1 MDKDLNVN
9 LSRSTNNEWNNMLN
23 GIIQG
28 GGAIAQ
34 GLIMKNQREEQN
46 AYLKKEYKEAV
57 DFAKGS
63 FRNIQLQQQELL
75 NSLGQNDDK
84 VRRPITE
91 VPSPK
96 YANNQQDLYENMIN
110 RSLDLSREGGDDY
123 ATALSKIYDN
133 LFPQTKEKP
142 DFTHGDTRYTYD
154 AKGNV
159 IPLVTSKKDEKE
171 KPFQLSPDAE
181 IIPYADDNGETKY
194 GFFEPDPNANDF
206 NQSGWKFTGVTPTQD
221 QIDAFNNSGKYA
233 PKKTGG
239 RRSGRGRGSTTSK
252 RTYTQEEKSLAGDLA
267 EFGKLNKNWNSWQND
282 DEKKEK
288 YKELQSSLLGYFG
301 NDYDALNRYAE
312 QIFSGDAE
320 TINSAIDEILGNAE
334 TEDAEY
340 ETIDDIFDDE
350 ELTGEQATLI
360 YESNKDSFRTKAGRN
375 YFKEKYLNKIGAK

>member
-1 MDKDLNVN
+1 MPNDFNVN
-9 LSRSTNNEWNNMLN
+9 LTRSTNNEWNNLLN

-28 GGAIAQ
+28 GSAVAQ
-34 GLIMKNQREEQN
+34 GLIQKNQRDEQGN
-46 AYLKKEYKEAV
+46 YIRDEYKSSVDYLKN
-57 DFAKGS
+57 S
-63 FRNIQLQQQELL
+63 FRQIQEQQENLL
-75 NSLGQNDDK
+75 SGTGQDENK
-84 VRRPITE
+84 RQPIQE
-91 VPSPK
+91 YPDPK
-96 YANNQQDLYENMIN
+96 YANNHQDLYEQMIN
-110 RSLDLSREGGDDY
+110 RSLNLTREGGQDY
-123 ATALSKIYDN
+123 ATALGKIYDN
-133 LFPQTKEKP
+133 LFPTAEKKS
-142 DFTHGDTRYTYD
+142 DFTLGDTRYTYD
-154 AKGNV
+154 SKGNV

-194 GFFEPDPNANDF
+194 GFFEPDPKANDF

-267 EFGKLNKNWNSWQND
+267 EFGKMNKNWNSWQND

-288 YKELQSSLLGYFG
+288 YKELQRSLLGYFG
-301 NDYDALNRYAE
+301 NDYDALNKYAE
-312 QIFSGDAE
+312 QIFTGDTE

-334 TEDAEY
+334 TEDAEL

-360 YESNKDSFRTKAGRN
+360 YEGNKDSFRTKAGRN